1 MNSIGVDFKLKNIEI
16 DSKKIKLQIWDTAG
30 QERFKTI
37 TTSYYKGAHAILI
50 VFDITDRDSFDHV
63 RNWMADIDKF
73 AKEGVLRILVGNK
86 CDLEQER
93 KVRSEEAKEIANK
106 YGIKYI
112 ETSAKDTINID
123 DLFIST
129 AKYLLSK
136 QIGGTGA
143 GKGTQ
148 NGKSGYDLLRD
159 NNKNNSNNNNND
171 EELIELDDHIEYKG
185 KKLYKPFVE
194 KPFNGDDHNIYIY
207 YPPNLGGGHK
217 RLFRKTK
224 DLSSLY
230 FPNLNEIRRDKK
242 YIYEEF
248 LQTDGFDIKVYTIG
262 PDQTHAEARKSPTL
276 DGKVNRTV
284 VSPGYFI
291 TQKLHFLRNKSI

>member
-50 VFDITDRDSFDHV
+50 VFDITDRDSFDHI

-73 AKEGVLRILVGNK
+73 AKEGVLMILVGNK
-86 CDLEQER
+86 CDLSNKRQ
-93 KVRSEEAKEIANK
+93 VTMEEAKEIANK

-136 QIGGTGA
+136 QISGTGS
-143 GKGTQ
+143 GRGTQ
-148 NGKSGYDLLRD
+148 NGKNGIDLM
-159 NNKNNSNNNNND
+159 NNNNNQ
-171 EELIELDDHIEYKG
+171 
-185 KKLYKPFVE
+185 V
-194 KPFNGDDHNIYIY
+194 NN
-207 YPPNLGGGHK
+207 NQNAGG
-217 RLFRKTK
+217 FCC
-224 DLSSLY
+224 
-230 FPNLNEIRRDKK
+230 
-242 YIYEEF
+242 
-248 LQTDGFDIKVYTIG
+248 
-262 PDQTHAEARKSPTL
+262 
-276 DGKVNRTV
+276 
-284 VSPGYFI
+284 
-291 TQKLHFLRNKSI
+291 

>member
-37 TTSYYKGAHAILI
+37 TTSYYKGAHAILV

-86 CDLEQER
+86 CDLAHSRQ
-93 KVRSEEAKEIANK
+93 VSMEEAKEIANK

-136 QIGGTGA
+136 QIVGTGS

-148 NGKSGYDLLRD
+148 NGKNGIDLM
-159 NNKNNSNNNNND
+159 NNNNQNQM
-171 EELIELDDHIEYKG
+171 
-185 KKLYKPFVE
+185 
-194 KPFNGDDHNIYIY
+194 NN
-207 YPPNLGGGHK
+207 NQNGGG
-217 RLFRKTK
+217 FCC
-224 DLSSLY
+224 
-230 FPNLNEIRRDKK
+230 
-242 YIYEEF
+242 
-248 LQTDGFDIKVYTIG
+248 
-262 PDQTHAEARKSPTL
+262 
-276 DGKVNRTV
+276 
-284 VSPGYFI
+284 
-291 TQKLHFLRNKSI
+291 

>member
-86 CDLEQER
+86 CDLEQNR
-93 KVRSEEAKEIANK
+93 KVRKEEAEEIAKK
-106 YGIKYI
+106 YGINYI

-136 QIGGTGA
+136 QNSATPA

-148 NGKSGYDLLRD
+148 YGKNGIDIT
-159 NNKNNSNNNNND
+159 NNNNIQINNNNN
-171 EELIELDDHIEYKG
+171 
-185 KKLYKPFVE
+185 
-194 KPFNGDDHNIYIY
+194 NQNR
-207 YPPNLGGGHK
+207 GGG
-217 RLFRKTK
+217 FCC
-224 DLSSLY
+224 
-230 FPNLNEIRRDKK
+230 
-242 YIYEEF
+242 
-248 LQTDGFDIKVYTIG
+248 
-262 PDQTHAEARKSPTL
+262 
-276 DGKVNRTV
+276 
-284 VSPGYFI
+284 
-291 TQKLHFLRNKSI
+291 

>member
-50 VFDITDRDSFDHV
+50 VFDITDRDSFDHI

-86 CDLEQER
+86 CDLANKRQ
-93 KVRSEEAKEIANK
+93 VTMEEAKEIANK

-136 QIGGTGA
+136 QISGTGS
-143 GKGTQ
+143 GRGTQ
-148 NGKSGYDLLRD
+148 NGKNGIDLM
-159 NNKNNSNNNNND
+159 NNNNNQ
-171 EELIELDDHIEYKG
+171 
-185 KKLYKPFVE
+185 V
-194 KPFNGDDHNIYIY
+194 NN
-207 YPPNLGGGHK
+207 NQNAGG
-217 RLFRKTK
+217 FCC
-224 DLSSLY
+224 
-230 FPNLNEIRRDKK
+230 
-242 YIYEEF
+242 
-248 LQTDGFDIKVYTIG
+248 
-262 PDQTHAEARKSPTL
+262 
-276 DGKVNRTV
+276 
-284 VSPGYFI
+284 
-291 TQKLHFLRNKSI
+291 

>member
-86 CDLEQER
+86 CDLEQNRRVR
-93 KVRSEEAKEIANK
+93 KEEAEEIAKK
-106 YGIKYI
+106 YGINYI

-136 QIGGTGA
+136 QNSSTPA

-148 NGKSGYDLLRD
+148 YGKNGIDIT
-159 NNKNNSNNNNND
+159 NNNNIQIN
-171 EELIELDDHIEYKG
+171 
-185 KKLYKPFVE
+185 
-194 KPFNGDDHNIYIY
+194 NN
-207 YPPNLGGGHK
+207 NQNRGGG
-217 RLFRKTK
+217 FCC
-224 DLSSLY
+224 
-230 FPNLNEIRRDKK
+230 
-242 YIYEEF
+242 
-248 LQTDGFDIKVYTIG
+248 
-262 PDQTHAEARKSPTL
+262 
-276 DGKVNRTV
+276 
-284 VSPGYFI
+284 
-291 TQKLHFLRNKSI
+291 